1 MKAIKVKPKMCVSCE
16 ICGIVCS
23 SSHGGQIRES
33 AMRIRI
39 KDGYPDLPKIPF
51 QPIVCRQCD
60 DPECVKACPQ
70 EALVIDEKKE
80 MVVLIESNCDGCGQC
95 VEACPFDAIW
105 IDPLT
110 NFAIKC
116 DLCGGDPQ
124 CVKFCNFDAI
134 RFPRE
139 ASK

>member
-1 MKAIKVKPKMCVSCE
+1 
-16 ICGIVCS
+16 
-23 SSHGGQIRES
+23 
-33 AMRIRI
+33 
-39 KDGYPDLPKIPF
+39 
-51 QPIVCRQCD
+51 
-60 DPECVKACPQ
+60 VKACHQ